1 MAKHTYG
8 NPESYRG
15 YTIVPR
21 YTEGR
26 LTLCDVWDG
35 DKHVRGFYGPD
46 ARDKAKL
53 FISRRIADERFK
65 RISIRRV
72 SGGR

>member
-1 MAKHTYG
+1 MAKHEYG
-8 NPESYRG
+8 NPESFRG

-46 ARDKAKL
+46 ARDKAKV
-53 FISRRIADERFK
+53 FISRRVTDDRF
-65 RISIRRV
+65 RCITIRRANG
-72 SGGR
+72 SR